1 MSGVEKKSDNN
12 KKRHR
17 KSSSLR
23 KHRKRHRST
32 SSETNDIR
40 YERSGSIGEKEI
52 RHRRSSSSDNSE
64 KRNER
69 SGSTGEKERRHRRS
83 SSSNTSEKRNE
94 RSKSMDRNK
103 KRHERS
109 TLSDT
114 NKKKYERSKSKNENE
129 KRHERSRSINR
140 NQKEHTRSSSDTSEE
155 KHERSGSVE
164 KTKKRH
170 KTSGSKDK
178 NNKRH
183 RRSSSSDSNDKRYG
197 RSGSMDKNK
206 KRHKRQGSISRNE
219 KRYKKNESIDKHDKR
234 YKRSSSSDTND
245 KRYERSKSIDKNEK
259 RYKRRGSTSR
269 NEKRYKR
276 NGSTDKN
283 DKKHRRS
290 ISSDTNDKRYERS
303 RSIDENN
310 QRHKRNESLGR
321 NDKRSEGSRPKD
333 ENDKRYE
340 RRGTI
345 DRNER
350 RYKRSTSIEA
360 NEKICKRSRSRD
372 HDENR
377 YTTNSSVDRKD
388 GMSNVNKIGY
398 ENLGPKPIQ
407 KEELLTTKTGG
418 AYIPPAKLR
427 LMQAELKDKSSS
439 AYQRI
444 AWEALKKSIHGFIN
458 KVNTSNIGPITRDLL
473 KENIVRGRG
482 LLARSIIQAQAASP
496 TFTPVYAALVAVI
509 NSKFPNIGELIV
521 KRLAIQFKRGFKRNS
536 KVLCISS
543 ATFIAHL
550 VNQGVAHEILILE
563 ILTLLV
569 QTPTDDSIEIA
580 IAILKEVGMKLTQVC
595 RKGIEAIFEMLRN
608 ILHEGHLDKRVQ
620 YMIEVVFQIRKD
632 GFKDH
637 EAVNKDLDLVEE
649 EDQMTHLIALDEAT
663 DSQDILNVFK
673 FDAEYLTNEEKY
685 KELSKDILNS
695 DSDDDDDDEGSDEE
709 DDEDEDE
716 EDEKTESGGLII
728 DNTETNLTALRRTI
742 YLTIHSSLDF
752 EECAHKLLKMQLKPG
767 QEMELCHMFLD
778 CCAEMRTYEKFF
790 GLLAGRFC
798 AINRIYVGPF
808 EEIFRTSYNTIHR
821 LDTNRLRNV
830 AKFFAHLLMT
840 DSISWAVLS
849 EIKLNEDDTTS
860 SSRVFIKIL
869 FQELSEYMGLPKLN
883 DKLKDEEMQEAFNG
897 LFPKDDPRNTRF
909 AINFFT
915 SIGLGGLTDDLRE
928 FLKNRPKKDVPKR
941 RSIYARVKT
950 PSPKLLDTVL
960 VNSSDESS
968 SESSPNKP
976 NILIDES
983 KEEASIKNKST
994 AAKNIIVQSKKK
1006 VAKRKLLKENSDL
1019 VSFSPA
1025 EEDLEDRKVTPK
1037 PPTRRRNN
1045 LRKKMIEKKIK
1056 LIENKK
1062 VEDKKETKKIKN
1074 TKTNQIENQ
1083 NDTNVERDEVN
1094 DVENNQY
1101 NEPMKSNKKYKKIKS
1116 KKFIVK
1122 KGNIKNPLEDL
1133 LEEPQSSTSNE
1144 RSSLREFDLKN
1155 LKRQN
1160 VEDTQRP
1167 KNHKIVI
1174 VMTGLPKE

>member
-40 YERSGSIGEKEI
+40 YERSGSIGEKER

-69 SGSTGEKERRHRRS
+69 SGSTCEKERRRRRS

-94 RSKSMDRNK
+94 RSRSMDRNK

-109 TLSDT
+109 TSSDT
-114 NKKKYERSKSKNENE
+114 NKKKYEKSKSKNENK
-129 KRHERSRSINR
+129 KRHERSRSIDR
-140 NQKEHTRSSSDTSEE
+140 NKKEHNSSSSDTSTE

-170 KTSGSKDK
+170 KKSGSKDK

-183 RRSSSSDSNDKRYG
+183 RRSSSSDSNDKRYE

-206 KRHKRQGSISRNE
+206 KSHKRRGSISRNE
-219 KRYKKNESIDKHDKR
+219 KRYKRH
-234 YKRSSSSDTND
+234 
-245 KRYERSKSIDKNEK
+245 
-259 RYKRRGSTSR
+259 GSTSR

-276 NGSTDKN
+276 NGSADKN

-310 QRHKRNESLGR
+310 QKHKRNESLGT
-321 NDKRSEGSRPKD
+321 NNKRSEGSRPRD

-340 RRGTI
+340 RRETI

-350 RYKRSTSIEA
+350 RYRRSTSIEA
-360 NEKICKRSRSRD
+360 NEKRCKRSRSRD

-377 YTTNSSVDRKD
+377 YTTNSSVGRKD
-388 GMSNVNKIGY
+388 GMSNVNEIGY
-398 ENLGPKPIQ
+398 ENVGPKPIK

-928 FLKNRPKKDVPKR
+928 FLKNRPKKDVP
-941 RSIYARVKT
+941 
-950 PSPKLLDTVL
+950 L
-960 VNSSDESS
+960 V
-968 SESSPNKP
+968 
-976 NILIDES
+976 
-983 KEEASIKNKST
+983 
-994 AAKNIIVQSKKK
+994 
-1006 VAKRKLLKENSDL
+1006 
-1019 VSFSPA
+1019 
-1025 EEDLEDRKVTPK
+1025 
-1037 PPTRRRNN
+1037 
-1045 LRKKMIEKKIK
+1045 
-1056 LIENKK
+1056 
-1062 VEDKKETKKIKN
+1062 KKE
-1074 TKTNQIENQ
+1074 
-1083 NDTNVERDEVN
+1083 
-1094 DVENNQY
+1094 
-1101 NEPMKSNKKYKKIKS
+1101 P
-1116 KKFIVK
+1116 
-1122 KGNIKNPLEDL
+1122 
-1133 LEEPQSSTSNE
+1133 
-1144 RSSLREFDLKN
+1144 
-1155 LKRQN
+1155 
-1160 VEDTQRP
+1160 
-1167 KNHKIVI
+1167 
-1174 VMTGLPKE
+1174 

>member
-40 YERSGSIGEKEI
+40 YERSGSIGEKK
-52 RHRRSSSSDNSE
+52 RMQRRSSSSDNSE
-64 KRNER
+64 KRNEK
-69 SGSTGEKERRHRRS
+69 SGSIGEKERRHRRS
-83 SSSNTSEKRNE
+83 SSSNTSEKKNE
-94 RSKSMDRNK
+94 RSRSMDRNK

-109 TLSDT
+109 TSSDT
-114 NKKKYERSKSKNENE
+114 NKKKYEKSKYKNENE
-129 KRHERSRSINR
+129 KRHERSRSIDR
-140 NQKEHTRSSSDTSEE
+140 NKKEHESSSSDTSKE
-155 KHERSGSVE
+155 KYERSGSVE

-170 KTSGSKDK
+170 KKSGSKDK

-183 RRSSSSDSNDKRYG
+183 RRSSSSDSNDKR
-197 RSGSMDKNK
+197 
-206 KRHKRQGSISRNE
+206 
-219 KRYKKNESIDKHDKR
+219 
-234 YKRSSSSDTND
+234 
-245 KRYERSKSIDKNEK
+245 
-259 RYKRRGSTSR
+259 

-283 DKKHRRS
+283 DKKHRS

-321 NDKRSEGSRPKD
+321 NDKRPEGSKPKD
-333 ENDKRYE
+333 ENEKRYKRSE
-340 RRGTI
+340 II

-350 RYKRSTSIEA
+350 RYRRSTSIEV
-360 NEKICKRSRSRD
+360 NEKRCKRSRSRD

-398 ENLGPKPIQ
+398 ENVGPKPIK

-709 DDEDEDE
+709 DDEDKDD

-928 FLKNRPKKDVPKR
+928 FLKNRPKKDVP
-941 RSIYARVKT
+941 SV
-950 PSPKLLDTVL
+950 
-960 VNSSDESS
+960 
-968 SESSPNKP
+968 
-976 NILIDES
+976 
-983 KEEASIKNKST
+983 
-994 AAKNIIVQSKKK
+994 
-1006 VAKRKLLKENSDL
+1006 
-1019 VSFSPA
+1019 
-1025 EEDLEDRKVTPK
+1025 
-1037 PPTRRRNN
+1037 
-1045 LRKKMIEKKIK
+1045 
-1056 LIENKK
+1056 
-1062 VEDKKETKKIKN
+1062 KKE
-1074 TKTNQIENQ
+1074 
-1083 NDTNVERDEVN
+1083 
-1094 DVENNQY
+1094 
-1101 NEPMKSNKKYKKIKS
+1101 P
-1116 KKFIVK
+1116 
-1122 KGNIKNPLEDL
+1122 
-1133 LEEPQSSTSNE
+1133 
-1144 RSSLREFDLKN
+1144 
-1155 LKRQN
+1155 
-1160 VEDTQRP
+1160 
-1167 KNHKIVI
+1167 
-1174 VMTGLPKE
+1174 